1 MYHVVTMGDV
11 APAAAPPSLV
21 AKVEDALAPM
31 ARWEAAAAGLALG
44 LVLGVVGVLAF
55 RR

>member
-11 APAAAPPSLV
+11 TPAGSRGPVNAYL
-21 AKVEDALAPM
+21 DALGLG
-31 ARWEAAAAGLALG
+31 RSEALAAGLALG